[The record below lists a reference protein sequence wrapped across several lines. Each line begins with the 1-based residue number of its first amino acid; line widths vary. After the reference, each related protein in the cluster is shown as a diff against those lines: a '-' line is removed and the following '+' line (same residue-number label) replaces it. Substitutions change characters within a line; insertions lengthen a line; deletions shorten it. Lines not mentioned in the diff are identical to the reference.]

1 MIKLVATD
9 IDGTLFQSGEREVS
23 EAVFVQIDR
32 LLKKGILFAAAS
44 GRQYS
49 NLKNLFAP
57 KAEEMTF
64 LCENGAVLY
73 QKDQILKK
81 RPMPRSRAEVLA
93 KQILANDDMEVL
105 ISGANTS
112 YLMPKHDDYIYHIQ
126 YFLGNR
132 VEIVRSLD
140 EIKEDMIKVSAY
152 CRSGAAK
159 YDKPFGDP
167 WRGEFSVAVAGE
179 KWLDFM
185 LSDKGTGMRDLCSVL
200 GISLEDVIAI
210 GDNYNDLPML
220 TEVGHPW
227 IMKNSTLDQAGF
239 AQSHGFLR
247 AESVEEI
254 LKEL

>member
-9 IDGTLFQSGEREVS
+9 IDGTLLQSGEREVP

-64 LCENGAVLY
+64 LCENGAILY
-73 QKDQILKK
+73 RKDQILKK
-81 RPMPRSRAEVLA
+81 RPMPRSRAEALA

-112 YLMPKHDDYIYHIQ
+112 YLMPKHEDYIYHIQ

-132 VEIVRSLD
+132 VEIVHSLD

-152 CRSGAAK
+152 CR
-159 YDKPFGDP
+159 
-167 WRGEFSVAVAGE
+167 
-179 KWLDFM
+179 
-185 LSDKGTGMRDLCSVL
+185 
-200 GISLEDVIAI
+200 I
-210 GDNYNDLPML
+210 
-220 TEVGHPW
+220 
-227 IMKNSTLDQAGF
+227 
-239 AQSHGFLR
+239 
-247 AESVEEI
+247 
-254 LKEL
+254 

>member
-9 IDGTLFQSGEREVS
+9 IDGTLLQSGEREVP

-64 LCENGAVLY
+64 LCENGAILY
-73 QKDQILKK
+73 RKDQILKK
-81 RPMPRSRAEVLA
+81 RPMPRRRAEALA

-132 VEIVRSLD
+132 VEIVHSLD

-159 YDKPFGDP
+159 YDKPFADP
-167 WRGEFSVAVAGE
+167 RRGE
-179 KWLDFM
+179 
-185 LSDKGTGMRDLCSVL
+185 
-200 GISLEDVIAI
+200 
-210 GDNYNDLPML
+210 
-220 TEVGHPW
+220 
-227 IMKNSTLDQAGF
+227 
-239 AQSHGFLR
+239 
-247 AESVEEI
+247 
-254 LKEL
+254 

>member
-1 MIKLVATD
+1 
-9 IDGTLFQSGEREVS
+9 
-23 EAVFVQIDR
+23 
-32 LLKKGILFAAAS
+32 
-44 GRQYS
+44 
-49 NLKNLFAP
+49 
-57 KAEEMTF
+57 
-64 LCENGAVLY
+64 
-73 QKDQILKK
+73 
-81 RPMPRSRAEVLA
+81 MPRSRAEALA

-132 VEIVRSLD
+132 VEIVHSLD

-167 WRGEFSVAVAGE
+167 WRGEFSAAVAGE

-185 LSDKGTGMRDLCSVL
+185 LSDKGTGMRDLCGVL
-200 GISLEDVIAI
+200 GISPEDVIAI
-210 GDNYNDLPML
+210 GDNYTDLPML
-220 TEVGHPW
+220 AEVGHPW
-227 IMKNSTLDQAGF
+227 IMKNSALDQAGF
-239 AQSHGFLR
+239 GQSHEFLR

-254 LKEL
+254 LKKL

>member
-1 MIKLVATD
+1 
-9 IDGTLFQSGEREVS
+9 
-23 EAVFVQIDR
+23 
-32 LLKKGILFAAAS
+32 
-44 GRQYS
+44 
-49 NLKNLFAP
+49 
-57 KAEEMTF
+57 
-64 LCENGAVLY
+64 
-73 QKDQILKK
+73 
-81 RPMPRSRAEVLA
+81 
-93 KQILANDDMEVL
+93 MEVL

-220 TEVGHPW
+220 AEVGHPW

-254 LKEL
+254 LKKL

>member
-9 IDGTLFQSGEREVS
+9 IDGTLLQSGEREVP

-64 LCENGAVLY
+64 LCENGAILY
-73 QKDQILKK
+73 RKDQILKK
-81 RPMPRSRAEVLA
+81 RPMPRSRAEALA

-112 YLMPKHDDYIYHIQ
+112 YLMPKHEDYIYHIQ

-132 VEIVRSLD
+132 VEIVHSLD
-140 EIKEDMIKVSAY
+140 EIKEDMIRYQLTAEAARQNMTS
-152 CRSGAAK
+152 RSVI
-159 YDKPFGDP
+159 
-167 WRGEFSVAVAGE
+167 RGEESSQRRLQGKNGWILCCRTKEPGCGIFAVC
-179 KWLDFM
+179 W
-185 LSDKGTGMRDLCSVL
+185 
-200 GISLEDVIAI
+200 
-210 GDNYNDLPML
+210 
-220 TEVGHPW
+220 
-227 IMKNSTLDQAGF
+227 
-239 AQSHGFLR
+239 GFLR
-247 AESVEEI
+247 
-254 LKEL
+254 KM